1 MSTPETW
8 TLVAAVL
15 ALLVL
20 MKLFERLIPR
30 RVFQGILV
38 AGLTVPVLCSLYAL
52 WQLGRQPITIRE
64 VALFVGFYVATG
76 FGTTLGLHRLLTHR
90 SFETYPV
97 IKLLFLILGSM
108 ANQGRPIDWAANHLQ
123 HHAHSDRPGDPHSPL
138 DGFFHAHVAW
148 VVIAPRAQRERYC
161 PHLLADPIVVFVDR
175 TAPLWVGVGL
185 LIPFLLDGWN
195 GLLWGGI
202 VRTAVGNHVVF
213 AVNSICHV
221 FGEQPFETHD
231 ESRNNWWMALL
242 ALGEGWHNNHHAFPS
257 MAFHGMTAWQFDPT
271 ALLIRALAGLRL
283 AWGVKQPG
291 KALVERRR
299 RVVAPP
305 YPVDAEIS

>member
-1 MSTPETW
+1 MGTIGI
-8 TLVAAVL
+8 LAVVAAIL
-15 ALLVL
+15 ALLIL
-20 MKLFERLIPR
+20 LKLFERVIPR
-30 RVFQGILV
+30 YVYQTALI

-52 WQLGRQPITIRE
+52 WNLQHQPVGIRE

-90 SFETYPV
+90 SFETYPA

-108 ANQGRPIDWAANHLQ
+108 ANQGRPIDWAANHLK
-123 HHAHSDRPGDPHSPL
+123 HHAHSDHAGDPHSPL

-148 VVIAPRAQRERYC
+148 LVTAPRAERERYC
-161 PHLLADPIVVFVDR
+161 SHLLADRIVVFVDR

-185 LIPFLLDGWN
+185 LIPFLIDGWN

-213 AVNSICHV
+213 AVNSICHL
-221 FGEQPFETHD
+221 FGDQPFETHD
-231 ESRNNWWMALL
+231 QSRNNWWMALL

-257 MAFHGMTAWQFDPT
+257 MAFHGMTTWQIDPT
-271 ALLIRALAGLRL
+271 AWLIRALASVGL
-283 AWGVKQPG
+283 AWGVKRP
-291 KALVERRR
+291 KEALVVRRR
-299 RVVAPP
+299 RGGAPR
-305 YPVDAEIS
+305 YAADVETA